1 MSTVIT
7 GASGAFGRMV
17 TELLLESTPP
27 SELILV
33 TRKPE
38 ALAHLA
44 AHGAQVRYGD
54 FDDGD
59 SLAAA
64 F

>member
-7 GASGAFGRMV
+7 GATGAFGRMV

-38 ALAHLA
+38 ALAHL
-44 AHGAQVRYGD
+44 
-54 FDDGD
+54 
-59 SLAAA
+59 LIL
-64 F
+64 